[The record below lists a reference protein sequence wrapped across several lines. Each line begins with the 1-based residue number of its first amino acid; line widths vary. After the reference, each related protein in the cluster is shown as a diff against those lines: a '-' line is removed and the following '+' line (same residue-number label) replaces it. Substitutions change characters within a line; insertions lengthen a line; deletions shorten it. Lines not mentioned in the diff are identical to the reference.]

1 MQIAVSL
8 ETKNQRIFID
18 SITIEKAKF
27 IIRKLK
33 DAGEKTIV
41 FVDNFVDSVDAIL
54 ELISNGVQVIG
65 TDRTYVYDSISFR
78 FSPKQ
83 LKVINITDIT
93 NADIQNIYDTIPTD
107 IRKNKMPV
115 SHKDG
120 EGIYVFDIIES
131 NVSLPRLRER
141 FKSVLQDIGKK
152 DGNLLNI
159 LVMMSYVYECRTPIT
174 YDLIYIFLDKKQK
187 SYSDVTYLIEKLHE
201 LVVEYDGDI
210 IDKDQYFFL
219 PRSSAVA
226 SAVVEVCP
234 ELIFREVFSRFHEV
248 ISPMVIPRYDIFR
261 RYAYDAKYALKA
273 FKNWKDGKAYYEKL
287 VRRTDNPYD
296 WQYGSLYLAQK
307 REYAEAFRWIDVAIS
322 KSGSRIFSIRNC
334 HAKILFDANI
344 PFARSSGDDVRPNL
358 DRSMDTLKSC
368 YDNDRRKAYHAMR
381 FSDQAMQYHDVY
393 NDVKSRKYLELA
405 STWLAEQE
413 VASSWN
419 IQISRLLRDVKR
431 KLIA

>member
-1 MQIAVSL
+1 LVLQAISGQLPNMSDANKWILVYKADNATSAYFRSLGFQIISSDTLSMLSYFESITLEDKKTKAGSSIELFKENKIPRSSEVPQQQIASFFRGLAPTWSDIYSPNIHILSVNKRIRDAILLNQNVIIVGLPLSGKTTLLMQIAVSL

-33 DAGEKTIV
+33 DAGEKAIV

-93 NADIQNIYDTIPTD
+93 NADIQNIYDTIPID

-210 IDKDQYFFL
+210 IDKDQYFL
-219 PRSSAVA
+219 RILKKRRQLHRLWSGALSN
-226 SAVVEVCP
+226 EV
-234 ELIFREVFSRFHEV
+234 R
-248 ISPMVIPRYDIFR
+248 
-261 RYAYDAKYALKA
+261 
-273 FKNWKDGKAYYEKL
+273 
-287 VRRTDNPYD
+287 
-296 WQYGSLYLAQK
+296 
-307 REYAEAFRWIDVAIS
+307 
-322 KSGSRIFSIRNC
+322 
-334 HAKILFDANI
+334 
-344 PFARSSGDDVRPNL
+344 
-358 DRSMDTLKSC
+358 
-368 YDNDRRKAYHAMR
+368 
-381 FSDQAMQYHDVY
+381 
-393 NDVKSRKYLELA
+393 
-405 STWLAEQE
+405 
-413 VASSWN
+413 
-419 IQISRLLRDVKR
+419 
-431 KLIA
+431 